1 MSEKYLISILTD
13 KTSWMNKYN
22 VFLKNALEALGHN
35 VLCVSKPEEL
45 PEGDIAFFLS
55 CFNIVT
61 KEFLAKNKHN
71 IVVHASDLPKGKGWS
86 PMTWQILEGKNHIPV
101 TLFEA
106 SEKCDAGDIY
116 LKDSITLNG
125 DELIDEWQDLL
136 GNKIVEMCINF
147 VKNYENLAPIPQ
159 TGEESFY
166 NRRLPKDSEL
176 DINKTIKEQFNL
188 LRVVDNERY
197 PAYFVYRNKKYILRI
212 SGGAILVK
220 ATNIVFY
227 LFKYIV
233 SICIERIGQLYMLF
247 SINNLKHKAL
257 SNA

>member
-1 MSEKYLISILTD
+1 MSDKYLISILTD
-13 KTSWMNKYN
+13 QTSWMNKYN
-22 VFLKNALEALGHN
+22 VFLKNALEELGHT

-61 KEFLAKNKHN
+61 KKFLAKNKHN

-86 PMTWQILEGKNHIPV
+86 PMTWQILEGKNVIPI

-116 LKDSITLNG
+116 FKDTIKLNG
-125 DELIDEWQDLL
+125 DELIEEWQDLL
-136 GNKIVEMCINF
+136 GNKIVEMSINF
-147 VKNYENLAPIPQ
+147 VKNYKNLTPFSQ
-159 TGEESFY
+159 TGKESFY

-212 SGGAILVK
+212 SGGSLNSHVACSIGYILK
-220 ATNIVFY
+220 RY
-227 LFKYIV
+227 LCMGCAY
-233 SICIERIGQLYMLF
+233 
-247 SINNLKHKAL
+247 A
-257 SNA
+257 

>member
-71 IVVHASDLPKGKGWS
+71 IVVHESDLPKGKGWS
-86 PMTWQILEGKNHIPV
+86 PMTWQILEGKNDIPI

-116 LKDSITLNG
+116 FKDSIKLKG
-125 DELIDEWQDLL
+125 DELIEEWQALL
-136 GNKIVEMCINF
+136 GYKTIELCLKF
-147 VKNYENLAPIPQ
+147 VNSYENFEPVPQ
-159 TGEESFY
+159 IGEESFY
-166 NRRLPKDSEL
+166 LRRTPKDSEL

-212 SGGAILVK
+212 SGGG
-220 ATNIVFY
+220 
-227 LFKYIV
+227 
-233 SICIERIGQLYMLF
+233 GQ
-247 SINNLKHKAL
+247 S
-257 SNA
+257 